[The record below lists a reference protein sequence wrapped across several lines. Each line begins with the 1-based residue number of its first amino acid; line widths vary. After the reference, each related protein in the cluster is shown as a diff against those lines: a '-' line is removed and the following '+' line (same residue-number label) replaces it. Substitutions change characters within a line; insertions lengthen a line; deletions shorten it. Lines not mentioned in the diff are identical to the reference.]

1 MNRNFEFAIIFEEN
15 QRLKAEIE
23 FLSNENSRLQQKFDD
38 HVKSARRKVSILKNF
53 FNELADDYRRLRF
66 QSKLTGKALTSL
78 TQKHEK
84 LEKFAFRRYK
94 RLCSFCSKK
103 KSLALPC
110 GCRKCKECFYTITDD
125 NSGTCFH
132 FDEEII
138 H

>member
-23 FLSNENSRLQQKFDD
+23 FLSSENLRLQKKFDD

-53 FNELADDYRRLRF
+53 FNELVNDCRRLNFRY
-66 QSKLTGKALTSL
+66 KLTGKALKVLS
-78 TQKHEK
+78 QKNEK

-94 RLCSFCSKK
+94 RKCTFCCKNKTLSM
-103 KSLALPC
+103 PC

-132 FDEEII
+132 LDEEIL